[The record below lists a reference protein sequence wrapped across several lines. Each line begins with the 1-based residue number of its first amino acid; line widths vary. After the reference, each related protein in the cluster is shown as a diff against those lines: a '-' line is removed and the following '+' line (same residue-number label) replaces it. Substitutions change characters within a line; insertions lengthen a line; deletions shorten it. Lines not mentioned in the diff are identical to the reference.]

1 MARKRRSNPRRRK
14 NAGLMKM
21 AQDSL
26 NKGILPAFGVSV
38 GGLVAGALLWH
49 YYGDKAMEMVHSM
62 KKGEDKAGLGAL
74 HMNNPL
80 HMGALA
86 FNALDFSGAEGVG
99 GAHGMEGAHGYG
111 ALHFNNHRRRRVRR

>member
-26 NKGILPAFGVSV
+26 KTGILPALGVSV
-38 GGLVAGALLWH
+38 GGVAVGALMWH
-49 YYGDKAMEMVHSM
+49 FYGNKIMKMAHGMKADKAE
-62 KKGEDKAGLGAL
+62 LGAL

-86 FNALDFSGAEGVG
+86 FNAIDFSGAEGLSG
-99 GAHGMEGAHGYG
+99 QQGLQGQQGYG
-111 ALHFNNHRRRRVRR
+111 ALHFNNPRRMGRR